1 MVCKNTRLIGL
12 FRVMK
17 IRKGCESGI
26 VLAAVRNSPVRKTH
40 PSINISELLYFTE
53 TNLSEMKKSILMGCT
68 MLAASGTAFSQIYDP
83 QEGLKHTYSIVA
95 RDEVTGEL
103 GVAVQSHWFAVGT
116 VVAWAKPGVGA
127 VATQAMANISL
138 GPKSLD
144 LLSQGIGPEEVIA
157 RLLAEDQGAA
167 YRQLAVIDFSGNSAA
182 HTGDRCIA
190 YAGHR
195 TGKNYSLQANMMLKD
210 DVVESMEKAWLASK
224 DLPFAERFLVT
235 LEAAEAAGGDIRGRQ
250 SASLLIV
257 KGTATPNVWEE
268 RLIDLRV
275 DDHAEPLEELR
286 RLYLVHSAYRYMNEA
301 EVALENGATE
311 QAMNTYNKALELMP
325 DNPEMPF
332 WTAISLAQKG
342 EMEQAEALLQKVYA
356 HDPNWRELVRRL
368 VPTGMLQLSEQD
380 LERLLR

>member
-1 MVCKNTRLIGL
+1 MNIW
-12 FRVMK
+12 
-17 IRKGCESGI
+17 KGSVSGN
-26 VLAAVRNSPVRKTH
+26 VQAVFRNSIGKKTY
-40 PSINISELLYFTE
+40 PSLNITELLYFTE
-53 TNLSEMKKSILMGCT
+53 TMRSGMNKTIIMGCAL
-68 MLAASGTAFSQIYDP
+68 LAASGSAVSQIYHP
-83 QEGLKHTYSIVA
+83 HEGLKHTYSIVA
-95 RDEVTGEL
+95 RDENTGEL

-144 LLSQGIGPEEVIA
+144 LLASGMHPDEIIVQ
-157 RLLAEDQGAA
+157 LLADDPGAA
-167 YRQLAVIDFSGNSAA
+167 YRQLAVIDYSGNSAA
-182 HTGDRCIA
+182 YTGDRCIA

-195 TGKNYSLQANMMLKD
+195 TGKNYSFQANMMLND
-210 DVVESMEKAWLASK
+210 GVVESMEEAWLASQ

-250 SASLLIV
+250 SASLMIV
-257 KGTATPNVWEE
+257 KGTATSNAWEE
-268 RLIDLRV
+268 RLLDLRV

-311 QAMNTYNKALELMP
+311 QAINIYKKALRLLP
-325 DNPEMPF
+325 HNSEMPF

-342 EMEQAEALLQKVYA
+342 EMEQAEAMLQEVFA
-356 HDPNWRELVRRL
+356 SDPNWRELVRRL
-368 VPTGMLQLSEQD
+368 VPTGMLQLSEAE

>member
-1 MVCKNTRLIGL
+1 
-12 FRVMK
+12 
-17 IRKGCESGI
+17 
-26 VLAAVRNSPVRKTH
+26 
-40 PSINISELLYFTE
+40 
-53 TNLSEMKKSILMGCT
+53 MKKTILMGCT
-68 MLAASGTAFSQIYDP
+68 MLAASGSAISQIYHP

-95 RDEVTGEL
+95 RDEATGEL

-144 LLSQGIGPEEVIA
+144 LLASGMPPDEVIA
-157 RLLAEDQGAA
+157 QLLADDPGAA
-167 YRQLAVIDFSGNSAA
+167 YRQLAVIDYSGNSAA

-195 TGKNYSLQANMMLKD
+195 IGKNYSLQANMMLKD
-210 DVVESMEKAWLASK
+210 GVVESMEKAWLSAQE
-224 DLPFAERFLVT
+224 LPFAERFLVT

-257 KGTATPNVWEE
+257 KGTATPNAWEE

-311 QAMNTYNKALELMP
+311 QAMNIYTKALKLMP

-356 HDPNWRELVRRL
+356 ADPNWRELVRRL
-368 VPTGMLQLSEQD
+368 VPTGMLQLSEAD
-380 LERLLR
+380 LERLLK